1 MSVQAQ
7 LFNTCVAQ
15 IGIVKSYAF
24 KSEIIHEEDA
34 ADRIYEVISGAVCTY
49 RMLKEGC
56 RHIADFYFSGDIFG
70 LEAAEKHILAAEA
83 VTNSK
88 VRIAKNGRLTH

>member
-34 ADRIYEVISGAVCTY
+34 ADRIYEVISGAVC
-49 RMLKEGC
+49 RMLKEG
-56 RHIADFYFSGDIFG
+56 RRQIADFYFSGDIFG

-83 VTNSK
+83 VTDSN
-88 VRIAKNGRLTH
+88 VRIAKNRR